1 MTTITIPQG
10 ITKTK
15 EDLIAVPRKI
25 FEDFLSWQKITK
37 KVTPKVKRCKSFKVP
52 KKHEKFYAELD
63 KELSE
68 ALKEYE
74 GGKYDGPFETAEES
88 IKFLELQK

>member
-37 KVTPKVKRCKSFKVP
+37 KATLKVERCKSFKVP

-63 KELSE
+63 KELSV
-68 ALKEYE
+68 ALKECEE
-74 GGKYDGPFETAEES
+74 GKTIGPFNSAEEMMNS
-88 IKFLELQK
+88 LEA

>member
-15 EDLIAVPRKI
+15 ADLIAVPREI
-25 FEDFLSWQKITK
+25 FEDFLNWQKITK
-37 KVTPKVKRCKSFKVP
+37 KIAPKVERCKSFKVP

-63 KELSE
+63 KELSVS
-68 ALKEYE
+68 LKECEE
-74 GGKYDGPFETAEES
+74 GKTIGPFHSAEEMINS
-88 IKFLELQK
+88 LKA